1 MNIFCFNG
9 LQLISHDII
18 NDDVPSVILKVFLN
32 IHQSFALLLRF
43 NLFSRMYSGGVS
55 VTLYLHACQVRVTV
69 GDSGL
74 CCCTFVLRNSSVN

>member
-1 MNIFCFNG
+1 MNVFCLNG

-18 NDDVPSVILKVFLN
+18 NDDVPSVILKVFLL

-43 NLFSRMYSGGVS
+43 TLSSRMYSGGVY
-55 VTLYLHACQVRVTV
+55 VLYIYNACQVRVTV